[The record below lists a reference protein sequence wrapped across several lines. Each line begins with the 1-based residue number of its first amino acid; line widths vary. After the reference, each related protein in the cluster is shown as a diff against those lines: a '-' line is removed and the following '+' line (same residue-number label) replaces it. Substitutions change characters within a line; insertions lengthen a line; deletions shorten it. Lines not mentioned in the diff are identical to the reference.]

1 MRYSD
6 VSDRKA
12 NGVVYTP
19 AMMADYLANEMVKT
33 LPPNRYETIRI
44 LDPAIGDGELIL
56 SLLEHIYTHS
66 TNVDLAVVGFDTD
79 SNTIAI
85 TKQRIESCFPMVH
98 LEIHCS
104 DFIET
109 VISNRFLLGNFDYI
123 IANPPYVRTQI
134 LGAEKA
140 RQIAKIAGLSGRVDI
155 YYAFIILSEQLL
167 SLDGV
172 AGFITS
178 NKFMTIRAGKS
189 VREYLENRVYIKQ
202 VTDFGDTKLF
212 DAAVLPCIIVFSS
225 KDHNEGKTRFTSIYQ
240 THEMESSECFESVF
254 DAIDVS
260 GFFSLEDGR
269 AFEIKQGELLTD
281 KKGAP
286 WQLTTSK
293 SSKWLAQ
300 VDDSTWKRFS
310 DIGKIRVGIK
320 TTADNVF
327 IKEIWPDDEPTPE
340 LLMPLI
346 THRNA
351 GQIIPDNQDFWKVLY
366 PHTTLN
372 GKKVAVNLEMYP
384 NSLGYLQQHRRQ
396 LEGREYVLKAH
407 RNWFEIWVPQNPEAW
422 KNRKI
427 VFRDIAEKP
436 QFWLDDS
443 GAIVN
448 GDCYWIE
455 IYDET
460 SDDEVML
467 ALAVANSSFIED
479 YYDIKFNNKLYAR
492 KRRYM
497 TQYVDDFP
505 IPDPSSKGAKEVIS
519 LVRAIVLNN
528 RPCNHDTMS
537 NLDIAISELFC

>member
-33 LPPNRYETIRI
+33 LPPNRFETIRI
-44 LDPAIGDGELIL
+44 LDPAIGDGALIL

-178 NKFMTIRAGKS
+178 NKFMTIRAGKT

-240 THEMESSECFESVF
+240 THELESGECFESVF

-269 AFEIKQGELLTD
+269 SFEIKQGELLTD
-281 KKGAP
+281 KNGAP

-407 RNWFEIWVPQNPEAW
+407 RSWFEIWVPQNPEAW

-505 IPDPSSKGAKEVIS
+505 IPDPSSEGAKEVIS